1 MASLERVV
9 LTSESVF
16 ATVAHALPTERQ
28 EVMGLLFGR
37 WDGAAVEVESVMP
50 LPRLDKRSDR
60 VEVTGPQLAEA
71 AQVAE
76 SLGLRVVGWYHSHP
90 HITVQASHV
99 DVRTQAQYQ
108 ALDGRFFGL
117 ICACFQGADGAGAA
131 APLHGLAAP
140 RLRLAAFQ
148 SVDDARV
155 PGAFARPLA
164 APAAAPP
171 AYAAVVAGGGAPPSY
186 DDVVAARAAPPAP
199 APAAAAPPPQW
210 RARDIPI
217 AVRRGGGPRSL
228 RRALETLAALQDAL
242 FREEADARRAQAG
255 LGGGATRGAYADAIF
270 HKAAALLAADALHP
284 LIHVAAAS
292 KANLAARLDAAKA
305 ARSKLLA
312 RLEDDSA
319 G

>member
-16 ATVAHALPTERQ
+16 ATVAHALSTERQ

-117 ICACFQGADGAGAA
+117 ICACF
-131 APLHGLAAP
+131 
-140 RLRLAAFQ
+140 
-148 SVDDARV
+148 
-155 PGAFARPLA
+155 
-164 APAAAPP
+164 
-171 AYAAVVAGGGAPPSY
+171 
-186 DDVVAARAAPPAP
+186 
-199 APAAAAPPPQW
+199 
-210 RARDIPI
+210 
-217 AVRRGGGPRSL
+217 
-228 RRALETLAALQDAL
+228 
-242 FREEADARRAQAG
+242 
-255 LGGGATRGAYADAIF
+255 
-270 HKAAALLAADALHP
+270 
-284 LIHVAAAS
+284 
-292 KANLAARLDAAKA
+292 
-305 ARSKLLA
+305 
-312 RLEDDSA
+312 
-319 G
+319 

>member
-16 ATVAHALPTERQ
+16 ATVAHALSTERQ

-76 SLGLRVVGWYHSHP
+76 SLGLRVAGWYHSHP

-131 APLHGLAAP
+131 APLRGLGRRASASGVP
-140 RLRLAAFQ
+140 VRRRR
-148 SVDDARV
+148 ARV

-186 DDVVAARAAPPAP
+186 DDVARAPRRRPRPPAP
-199 APAAAAPPPQW
+199 RRGAPPQW

-217 AVRRGGGPRSL
+217 AARGGGPRSL

>member
-16 ATVAHALPTERQ
+16 ATVAHALSTERQ

-117 ICACFQGADGAGAA
+117 ICACFQGADGAAPRRRSTASRRRASARGVPVRRRRAPAPSRARSPRPPPRRRPTPPSSPAA
-131 APLHGLAAP
+131 A
-140 RLRLAAFQ
+140 RR
-148 SVDDARV
+148 
-155 PGAFARPLA
+155 RPTTTCRRA
-164 APAAAPP
+164 AAAPP
-171 AYAAVVAGGGAPPSY
+171 AP
-186 DDVVAARAAPPAP
+186 
-199 APAAAAPPPQW
+199 APPPQW
-210 RARDIPI
+210 RARHPH
-217 AVRRGGGPRSL
+217 RRAPRRRARSL

>member
-16 ATVAHALPTERQ
+16 ATVAHALSTERQ

-131 APLHGLAAP
+131 AAP
-140 RLRLAAFQ
+140 RPRGAEPRLMAVPLRRAIIFRNGL
-148 SVDDARV
+148 
-155 PGAFARPLA
+155 GAFRNARARRADVESPF
-164 APAAAPP
+164 AAA
-171 AYAAVVAGGGAPPSY
+171 GLRRRRRRRRR
-186 DDVVAARAAPPAP
+186 ARRSPR
-199 APAAAAPPPQW
+199 AAAAGLRRRRGAGARRR
-210 RARDIPI
+210 RARRARRDIPI
-217 AVRRGGGPRSL
+217 AVRRGAGPSL

-242 FREEADARRAQAG
+242 FREEAGAPSGARAARRRLTRSSTRPPRSSPRTRSTPSSTSPPRPRRTSPRASTPRRPSGQASAA
-255 LGGGATRGAYADAIF
+255 GG
-270 HKAAALLAADALHP
+270 
-284 LIHVAAAS
+284 
-292 KANLAARLDAAKA
+292 
-305 ARSKLLA
+305 
-312 RLEDDSA
+312 
-319 G
+319 

>member
-16 ATVAHALPTERQ
+16 ATVAHALSTERQ

-140 RLRLAAFQ
+140 
-148 SVDDARV
+148 S
-155 PGAFARPLA
+155 
-164 APAAAPP
+164 
-171 AYAAVVAGGGAPPSY
+171 
-186 DDVVAARAAPPAP
+186 RAAKESE
-199 APAAAAPPPQW
+199 
-210 RARDIPI
+210 IPNFK
-217 AVRRGGGPRSL
+217 GSYLG
-228 RRALETLAALQDAL
+228 RRALP
-242 FREEADARRAQAG
+242 RGGRRRGQAG

-305 ARSKLLA
+305 ARSKLFA